1 MKKNSYFLYLIS
13 AVSIVLVVYGLL
25 HAFHLI
31 QLPMKLFLLV
41 NIVIPVLFIGGA
53 AIVTVGKKK
62 NPESFAQRFML
73 MTTFQLLTI
82 LSIIAAI
89 WYKANIHL
97 KAFGLQF
104 VSVFV
109 ILMIFH
115 SLLLIRLGAEEK

>member
-1 MKKNSYFLYLIS
+1 MKKNSYFLYLMS
-13 AVSIVLVVYGLL
+13 AVSIVLVAYGLL
-25 HAFHLI
+25 HALHLI

-97 KAFGLQF
+97 KSFGLQF

-109 ILMIFH
+109 VLMIFH

>member
-1 MKKNSYFLYLIS
+1 MKKSNYFLYLFS
-13 AVSIVLVVYGLL
+13 AVSIVLLVYGLM

-31 QLPMKLFLLV
+31 QLPMKLFILV
-41 NIVIPVLFIGGA
+41 NTVIPLLFVGGA
-53 AIVTVGKKK
+53 AILTVGKKK

-97 KAFGLQF
+97 KSFGLQF

-115 SLLLIRLGAEEK
+115 SLLLVRLGAEEK

>member
-1 MKKNSYFLYLIS
+1 MKKSNYFLYLIS
-13 AVSIVLVVYGLL
+13 ALLIVLVVYDLL

-53 AIVTVGKKK
+53 AIITVGRKK

-82 LSIIAAI
+82 LSIVAAI

-97 KAFGLQF
+97 KSFGLQF

-115 SLLLIRLGAEEK
+115 SLLLVRLGAEEK